1 MPYMRLKRT
10 EKGYMFLV
18 DKDEEA
24 KAAILEVILRSAP
37 RIPFK
42 EDSFTNY
49 EKCALFFLLSHSV
62 EHRNLGTGRVM

>member
-24 KAAILEVILRSAP
+24 KAMISEVILRSAP
-37 RIPFK
+37 RQTFR
-42 EDSFTNY
+42 EDSFTSS
-49 EKCALFFLLSHSV
+49 EKCALYFMLSHSV
-62 EHRNLGTGRVM
+62 EQRISGAGKVA